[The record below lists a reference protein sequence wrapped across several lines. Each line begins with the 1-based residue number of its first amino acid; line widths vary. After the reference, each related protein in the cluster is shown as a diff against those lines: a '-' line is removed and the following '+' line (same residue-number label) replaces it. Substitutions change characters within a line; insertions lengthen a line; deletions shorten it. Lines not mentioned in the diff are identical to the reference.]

1 MTPQQTPFTGKEVR
15 KVLSAS
21 VRALVE
27 FYDAFNSRDIVNLSE
42 NWAQT
47 GDIAMDNPLGGITRG
62 WAGIKAVYERIFS
75 GPARVYVEFYN
86 K

>member
-1 MTPQQTPFTGKEVR
+1 MTPQQTPITGKEVR
-15 KVLSAS
+15 KGLSAS

-27 FYDAFNSRDIVNLSE
+27 FYDAFNSRDIVKLSE

-47 GDIAMDNPLGGITRG
+47 WDIAMANPLGGITRG
-62 WAGIKAVYERIFS
+62 RAGIKAVYERIFS
-75 GPARVYVEFYN
+75 GPVRVYVELYN